1 MGDGVTRLVI
11 LGSTGSIGRQTLDV
25 VRSFPGEFEL
35 VGLCAGNNLK
45 LLQEQIDE
53 FRPSFYHSTGARG
66 NFNGAKLA
74 DPAEIAAGPEL
85 DLVVGAT
92 SGCAGMGPA
101 LAALRAG
108 KRLALANKEPV
119 VMAGELLLRTAREHG
134 GEILPVD
141 SEPSAIWQ
149 CIQGEDSP
157 VRKLFITASGGAFR
171 DRTWKELADV
181 SPEEALKHPTW
192 EMGAKITIDSATLMN
207 KAFEVIEARWLFDVP
222 FEKIEAVIHRQS
234 IVHSMVEFEDGSIKA
249 QLGPHDMRLPIQYA
263 MFYPDRRPNDS
274 LPRFD
279 PAAAGSLTFE
289 KMDPTLY
296 PCFEIALD
304 YGRRGGT
311 WPAALAG
318 ADDAAVGLF
327 LGGKIRFTEIP
338 DVVDRAVGAHAA
350 ASEPTIDDLIDAANS
365 TYSYALGLAGT
376 SGR

>member
-1 MGDGVTRLVI
+1 MTRLVI
-11 LGSTGSIGRQTLDV
+11 LGSTGSIGCQTLDV

-45 LLQEQIDE
+45 LLQDQIDE
-53 FRPSFYHSTGARG
+53 FRPRFYHSTGAKG
-66 NFNGAKLA
+66 TFNGARLA
-74 DPAEIAAGPEL
+74 DPSELVSDPEV
-85 DLVVGAT
+85 DLIVGAT

-119 VMAGELLLRTAREHG
+119 VMAGELLLRAARENG

-149 CIQGEDSP
+149 CIQGEDST

-171 DRTWKELADV
+171 DRSWSDLADV
-181 SPEEALKHPTW
+181 SPAEALKHPTW

-234 IVHSMVEFEDGSIKA
+234 IVHSMVEFEDGSVKA

-263 MFYPDRRPNDS
+263 MFYPKRKSNGS
-274 LPRFD
+274 TPRFD
-279 PAAAGSLTFE
+279 PAAAGTLTFE

-296 PCFEIALD
+296 PCFELALE
-304 YGRRGGT
+304 YGQRGGT

-318 ADDAAVGLF
+318 ADDAAVELF
-327 LGGKIRFTEIP
+327 LSGKIRFIDIP
-338 DVVDRAVGAHAA
+338 DVVDRAVAAHSS
-350 ASEPTIDDLIDAANS
+350 ASAPTIDDLIEVATWTN
-365 TYSYALGLAGT
+365 SYALGLA
-376 SGR
+376 

>member
-1 MGDGVTRLVI
+1 MTRLVI
-11 LGSTGSIGRQTLDV
+11 LGSTGSIGCQTLDV

-45 LLQEQIDE
+45 LLQDQIDE
-53 FRPSFYHSTGARG
+53 FRPRFYHSTGAKG
-66 NFNGAKLA
+66 TFNGARLA
-74 DPAEIAAGPEL
+74 DPSELVSDPEV
-85 DLVVGAT
+85 DLIVGAT

-119 VMAGELLLRTAREHG
+119 VMAGELLLRAARENG

-171 DRTWKELADV
+171 DRTWSDLADV
-181 SPEEALKHPTW
+181 SPAEALKHPTW

-234 IVHSMVEFEDGSIKA
+234 IVHSMVEFEDGSVKA

-263 MFYPDRRPNDS
+263 MFYPNRKSNGS
-274 LPRFD
+274 IPRFD
-279 PAAAGSLTFE
+279 PAAAGTLTFE

-296 PCFEIALD
+296 PCFELALE
-304 YGRRGGT
+304 YGQRGGT

-318 ADDAAVGLF
+318 ADDAAVELF
-327 LGGKIRFTEIP
+327 LSGKIRFIDIP
-338 DVVDRAVGAHAA
+338 DVVDRAVAAHSS
-350 ASEPTIDDLIDAANS
+350 ASAPTIDDLIEVATRRGPTRTLWASPDGWS
-365 TYSYALGLAGT
+365 D
-376 SGR
+376 

>member
-1 MGDGVTRLVI
+1 MGSVMTKLVI
-11 LGSTGSIGRQTLDV
+11 LGSTGSIGCQTLDV

-35 VGLCAGNNLK
+35 VGLCAGSNLS
-45 LLQEQIDE
+45 LLKDQIDE
-53 FRPSFYHSTGARG
+53 FRPRFYHSTAAESTLNGAR
-66 NFNGAKLA
+66 LA
-74 DPAEIAAGPEL
+74 DPAEIASDPEV

-119 VMAGELLLRTAREHG
+119 VMAGELLMRTAREHG

-171 DRTWKELADV
+171 DRTWSDLVDV
-181 SPEEALKHPTW
+181 SPAEALKHPTW

-249 QLGPHDMRLPIQYA
+249 QLGAHDMRLPIQYA
-263 MFYPDRRPNDS
+263 MFYPERKPNDS
-274 LPRFD
+274 IPRFD

-289 KMDPTLY
+289 ALDPTLY
-296 PCFEIALD
+296 PCFEIALG

-318 ADDAAVGLF
+318 ADDAAVELF
-327 LGGKIRFTEIP
+327 LGGKIRFTDIP
-338 DVVDRAVGAHAA
+338 DVVDRAVGAHSPVA
-350 ASEPTIDDLIDAANS
+350 EPTIEDLIDAADQ
-365 TYSYALGLAGT
+365 THAYALGLGGT
-376 SGR
+376 NGK

>member
-1 MGDGVTRLVI
+1 MTRLVI
-11 LGSTGSIGRQTLDV
+11 LGSTGSIGCQTLDV
-25 VRSFPGEFEL
+25 VRSFPDEFEL
-35 VGLCAGNNLK
+35 VGLCAGSNLK
-45 LLQEQIDE
+45 LLQDQIEE
-53 FRPSFYHSTGARG
+53 FHPRFYHSTNANGT
-66 NFNGAKLA
+66 FDGAKLA
-74 DPAEIAAGPEL
+74 DPCEIVSDPGV

-101 LAALRAG
+101 LAALSAG

-119 VMAGELLLRTAREHG
+119 VMAGELLLRAAREHG

-171 DRTWKELADV
+171 DRTWHELANV
-181 SPEEALKHPTW
+181 TPAEALKHPTW

-222 FEKIEAVIHRQS
+222 FENIEAVIHRQS
-234 IVHSMVEFEDGSIKA
+234 IVHSMVEFEDGSFKA

-263 MFYPDRRPNDS
+263 MFFPDRKSNDS

-279 PAAAGSLTFE
+279 PTAAGTLTFE
-289 KMDPTLY
+289 KLDPTLY
-296 PCFEIALD
+296 PCFELALE

-318 ADDAAVGLF
+318 ADDAAVDLF
-327 LGGKIRFTEIP
+327 LSGKIRFTDIP
-338 DVVDRAVGAHAA
+338 DFVDRAVAAHTAVP
-350 ASEPTIDDLIDAANS
+350 EPTIDDLIEAA
-365 TYSYALGLAGT
+365 TWTDSYALGLA
-376 SGR
+376 